1 MSDVKNVAVGKPK
14 IGGAIFRA
22 PVGTTLPTS
31 VDAELDAAFASL
43 GYCSD
48 DGLINTNSPESDSVT
63 AWGGDTV
70 YTMQTSKEDTFG
82 FKLIEVLNPEV
93 LKAVYGEDNVSG
105 TLAAGLTVKANT
117 DAMEASSWVIDMI
130 MNGALKRVVIPQA
143 KITEVGDITYK
154 DDEVAGY
161 ELTLTATPDTDG
173 QTHYEYIKSK

>member
-14 IGGAIFRA
+14 VGGAIYRA

-31 VDAELDAAFASL
+31 VDGALDEAFEGL
-43 GYCSD
+43 GYCAD
-48 DGLINTNSPESDSVT
+48 DGLTNTNSPESDSVT

-82 FKLIEVLNPEV
+82 FKLIEVLNINV
-93 LKAVYGEDNVSG
+93 LKVVYGDNNVSG
-105 TLAAGLTVKANT
+105 SLADGITVKANT
-117 DAMEASSWVIDMI
+117 DAMEESSWVIDII

-143 KITEVGDITYK
+143 KITEIGDITYK

-161 ELTLTATPDTDG
+161 ELKLTATPDASG
-173 QTHYEYIKSK
+173 QTHYEYIKLK